1 MGSHLEHIPKSLK
14 DKKSSEAK
22 LRWTTFWKLVHDEV
36 LMRLM
41 PLWMERLS
49 VCKDKNDL
57 GGGEMDEK
65 IEELGYKLLLVGPQ
79 VDFYLRLLQKEFLG
93 K

>member
-1 MGSHLEHIPKSLK
+1 MGSHLENIPKSLK
-14 DKKSSEAK
+14 DQKSSEAEF
-22 LRWTTFWKLVHDEV
+22 RQMTFWKPVHDQV
-36 LMRLM
+36 LIRLM

-49 VCKDKNDL
+49 ASKDKNDL

-79 VDFYLRLLQKEFLG
+79 VDFYL
-93 K
+93 